1 MDPLNQV
8 IFDNK
13 TFSDLLKEIHTNQKK
28 KGKQIDT
35 TAMRRHKLRITRAI
49 RF

>member
-1 MDPLNQV
+1 MDSLNKV

-28 KGKQIDT
+28 KGKQIGQLI
-35 TAMRRHKLRITRAI
+35 AE
-49 RF
+49 